1 VADLAGV
8 FGVSGQFGAE
18 GAVFQE
24 GPGDQRCNG
33 DCRRDQA
40 EGGANNQR
48 RAENPEA
55 CPKIA
60 RVSDNRVGA
69 RGDDPVVAVTLR

>member
-1 VADLAGV
+1 MADSAGV
-8 FGVSGQFGAE
+8 FGVAGRFGEE
-18 GAVFQE
+18 GAVVHE
-24 GPGDQRCNG
+24 GPGGQCCNG
-33 DCRRDQA
+33 DCRRDQGEA
-40 EGGANNQR
+40 GADDQR

-69 RGDDPVVAVTLR
+69 RGDDPVVAVTLW